1 MKKAQRKAAKAGRQP
16 AKKLSRPVAKKA
28 ANTAPKARSRVNARS
43 SKMTPGKASS
53 GKARSVKA
61 RPAAAPRAR
70 AAAGAIASAELNA
83 MIERLRTLEDI
94 MEISRLKAAYCEAVD
109 GGWDRRT
116 HRGEEVAALFVDDG
130 VWDAGQVGG
139 RGEGRQGII
148 EKIDSFTQMPFALH
162 RVTNPDI
169 RVSGDEAVGK
179 WHVIAYLS
187 QPDGTPVMFMGVYRD
202 KFVRTPKGWRFKHL
216 GGAAAYFAS
225 LREGWGVG
233 EHYRRQAQTE
243 SEDMPRGT
251 DGDGDDFS

>member
-1 MKKAQRKAAKAGRQP
+1 MKKAQRKADKTGKQTSKKRSRP
-16 AKKLSRPVAKKA
+16 GAKKLAKS
-28 ANTAPKARSRVNARS
+28 APKARPR
-43 SKMTPGKASS
+43 ASAGPS
-53 GKARSVKA
+53 
-61 RPAAAPRAR
+61 RAR
-70 AAAGAIASAELNA
+70 ARAVPAGPGRDVSGHLNA
-83 MIERLRTLEDI
+83 LQARLRNLEDI

-130 VWDAGQVGG
+130 VWDAGKVGG
-139 RGEGRQGII
+139 RGEGRQGIV

-169 RVSGDEAVGK
+169 RVNGDEAVGK

-202 KFVRTPKGWRFKHL
+202 KFVRTLQGWKFKHL

-233 EHYRRQAQTE
+233 EHYKQRAPSE
-243 SEDMPRGT
+243 SEAAPQAH
-251 DGDGDDFS
+251 